1 MKIYATILITGILL
15 IFRFQT
21 CRIWEILF
29 MENMMDTS
37 IVTDG
42 LSLRQILFRI
52 ELKGYL

>member
-1 MKIYATILITGILL
+1 
-15 IFRFQT
+15 
-21 CRIWEILF
+21 